1 MREEK
6 RRLLAKLAYMYY
18 IEEKS
23 QTQIASEMGIYR
35 TTVCRMLSKAKE
47 EGIVK
52 IEISDYNPE
61 IFALESYV
69 QEKYG
74 LKKVAIIPYH
84 ATDSQAERFDRIA
97 SEGAEFLRSM
107 VKDDEMIGISWG
119 STISRMIDRMDP
131 KSLKGISVYPLA
143 GGPSAINANFHV
155 NTLVYRLARLFHGQS
170 SFINATVIQENPNIA
185 QGIRESKYFE
195 KTLEAWKKLDW
206 AIVGIGAE
214 PDSQKESQWRDLLM
228 GSDYEALRRLSA
240 VGEICCRFLDKDGQ
254 PVNSH
259 LQERTIG
266 ISIEELQKVP
276 KVMAIAHGH
285 EKARAILAALKANCI
300 NYLVTDEAT
309 IRALLVADG
318 DSFSQ

>member
-35 TTVCRMLSKAKE
+35 TTVCRMLAKAKE

-170 SFINATVIQENPNIA
+170 SFINATV
-185 QGIRESKYFE
+185 
-195 KTLEAWKKLDW
+195 
-206 AIVGIGAE
+206 
-214 PDSQKESQWRDLLM
+214 
-228 GSDYEALRRLSA
+228 
-240 VGEICCRFLDKDGQ
+240 
-254 PVNSH
+254 
-259 LQERTIG
+259 LQAK
-266 ISIEELQKVP
+266 Q
-276 KVMAIAHGH
+276 
-285 EKARAILAALKANCI
+285 
-300 NYLVTDEAT
+300 
-309 IRALLVADG
+309 
-318 DSFSQ
+318 